1 MWITTDDSRIFLER
15 VLMRQKGP
23 DFARRAVARTAGS
36 HQEAMHDQDAR
47 IVGYKLQADES
58 AVC

>member
-1 MWITTDDSRIFLER
+1 
-15 VLMRQKGP
+15 MRQKGP